1 MNLDNMWKNFLEK
14 IKNKINDIAY
24 ETWFSETK
32 LVDLD
37 EQKATVLV
45 PYHIHKKNLTENY
58 NDIITE
64 TFLEVTGTTFSF

>member
-1 MNLDNMWKNFLEK
+1 MNLDNMRKNFLEK

-45 PYHIHKKNLTENY
+45 PYQ
-58 NDIITE
+58 IIMI
-64 TFLEVTGTTFSF
+64 L